1 MPAGVDLVLL
11 LEPMERLIVLGRDRL
26 GASRLRLAVVVKGL
40 ARVVGETKERDVA
53 ADL

>member
-26 GASRLRLAVVVKGL
+26 GASRLRLAVVVEGL
-40 ARVVGETKERDVA
+40 ARVVGGETLRQIC
-53 ADL
+53 